1 MVFGKI
7 GKIVLLIDKDGWG
20 QVQDTGVL
28 ILDVP
33 RLQLS
38 WPGPE
43 QVPLLTQ
50 KSQKSDISKN
60 WGGGHQLV
68 FSTDPNLS
76 KSKTKCIL
84 FCGRVNS
91 VEYPVP
97 VLLDGKELS
106 WVQPGPGPG
115 GYHGPGGKIRSAEF
129 INRTVEI
136 REQLSFAY
144 SSQVLKDQVYS
155 LLCLWFYAVSI
166 ELWVFRKF
174 LQI

>member
-7 GKIVLLIDKDGWG
+7 GKIVLLIDEDGWG

-68 FSTDPNLS
+68 FSTDPNLFCWMVRS
-76 KSKTKCIL
+76 CPGFSLIL
-84 FCGRVNS
+84 
-91 VEYPVP
+91 
-97 VLLDGKELS
+97 VLVATMVLDC
-106 WVQPGPGPG
+106 
-115 GYHGPGGKIRSAEF
+115 KIRRAEF

-155 LLCLWFYAVSI
+155 LLCLWFYAVSV
-166 ELWVFRKF
+166 ELWVFRKI